1 MNNDFKGLCLFL
13 GMMGLAYVVMLLV
26 LLAFTGLKIVKSIL
40 VIFVLSSGLLA
51 FGLKSEVKARL
62 IRIVKAK
69 FSPQT

>member
-13 GMMGLAYVVMLLV
+13 GMIGLAYVAMLLV

-40 VIFVLSSGLLA
+40 VIFVLSSSLVA

-62 IRIVKAK
+62 IRVVKRK
-69 FSPQT
+69 LSPHI